1 MDEGKLS
8 RSNILVV
15 EDDEIT
21 LTLLRRMLQRMKVNR
36 ILEAKSGEQAL
47 VSLSLAHDPISLVL
61 CDWNLPG
68 MSGIDLFK
76 NIRAA
81 NAKLPFLMITAR
93 ADIESVVAA
102 KEAGVTAYL
111 VKPIS
116 PKQLQ
121 TKIASLLR
129 TRL

>member
-1 MDEGKLS
+1 MDKDKLS

-15 EDDEIT
+15 EDDEMT
-21 LTLLRRMLQRMKVNR
+21 LTLLRRMLQRMKVAR

-47 VSLSLAHDPISLVL
+47 VSLSLAPDPISLVL

-68 MSGIDLFK
+68 MSGMDLFK

-121 TKIASLLR
+121 AKIASLLG